1 MILAASLPSTV
12 KSVPEGKPLGIF
24 AINLDRSP
32 DRWQQIEAGFGA
44 LPWPL
49 HRVAGVDARKDPQ
62 AVLAVRGTALKF
74 PPQAV
79 GWNAHRNRLFM
90 LTEEAC
96 LAGHVMAWRQFLATD
111 FDHALVLE
119 DDAAPQPEFQTV
131 VNDLLALGFD
141 ADIVKLEGI
150 PRPGGRKV
158 LSVAMVGTHRLVRS
172 LRPCSGAA
180 AYIVTRRAAERLL
193 ARIGTACIPADDFL
207 WAPSWHGL
215 KIADLA
221 PWPVMQSGAESVIAT
236 GRSQKQ
242 STWPAPFGRGLAVSV
257 RRVAERMSLLWAA
270 TDGRPHALLT
280 ATVAQWAPDVYNL
293 VNRTAADAEDRRSSN
308 G

>member
-1 MILAASLPSTV
+1 MVTAASLPSTV
-12 KSVPEGKPLGIF
+12 KSVPGGRPLGLF
-24 AINLDRSP
+24 AINLDRSV
-32 DRWQQIEAGFGA
+32 DRWRQIEAGFGA

-49 HRVAGVDARKDPQ
+49 HRVAGVDARKDRH
-62 AVLAVRGTALKF
+62 AVLAVRGTEMKF
-74 PPQAV
+74 PPDAV

-111 FDHALVLE
+111 FAHALVLE
-119 DDAAPQPEFQTV
+119 DDAAPQPGFETV
-131 VNDLLALGFD
+131 VADLLALGLE

-158 LSVAMVGTHRLVRS
+158 LPVAKLGTHQLVRS

-180 AYIVTRRAAERLL
+180 AYIVTRHAAERLL
-193 ARIGTACIPADDFL
+193 ERIGTVCLPADDFL

-215 KIADLA
+215 KIVDLS

-236 GRSQKQ
+236 ARAQKRARQ
-242 STWPAPFGRGLAVSV
+242 KPPFGRGLSVSL
-257 RRVAERMSLLWAA
+257 RRVTERLSLLWAA
-270 TDGRPHALLT
+270 SDGRPHALLN
-280 ATVAQWAPDVYNL
+280 ATEAQWAPDVYNL
-293 VNRTAADAEDRRSSN
+293 GNRTAADAEDRRSSN

>member
-1 MILAASLPSTV
+1 M
-12 KSVPEGKPLGIF
+12 KSVPGGRPLGLF

-32 DRWQQIEAGFGA
+32 DRWRQMEQGFGA

-49 HRVAGVDARKDPQ
+49 HRVVGVDARKEPE
-62 AVLAVRGTALKF
+62 AVLAVRGSTLEF
-74 PPQAV
+74 PPDAV

-96 LAGHVMAWRQFLATD
+96 LAGHVMAWRQFLASD
-111 FDHALVLE
+111 FDLALVLE
-119 DDAAPQPEFQTV
+119 DDAEPQPGFAHV
-131 VNDLLALGFD
+131 VEDLLALGFD

-150 PRPGGRKV
+150 FRPGGRKA
-158 LSVAMVGTHRLVRS
+158 LPVAALGAHRLVRS

-193 ARIGTACIPADDFL
+193 ARIGKACIPADDFL

-215 KIADLA
+215 RIVDLS

-236 GRSQKQ
+236 AKAQKRARRR
-242 STWPAPFGRGLAVSV
+242 APFGRGLAVAL
-257 RRVAERMSLLWAA
+257 RRARERFSLLWAA
-270 TDGRPHALLT
+270 ADGRPHALLN

-293 VNRTAADAEDRRSSN
+293 GNRTAADAEDRRSSN

>member
-1 MILAASLPSTV
+1 MTLAASLPSTV
-12 KSVPEGKPLGIF
+12 ISVPGGKPLGIF

-44 LPWPL
+44 LAWPL
-49 HRVAGVDARKDPQ
+49 HRVAGVDARLDPQ
-62 AVLAVRGTALKF
+62 AVLAVRGTGLKF
-74 PPQAV
+74 PPDAV

-111 FDHALVLE
+111 FAHALVLE
-119 DDAAPQPEFQTV
+119 DDAAPQPGFEAV
-131 VNDLLALGFD
+131 VADLLALGFE

-158 LSVAMVGTHRLVRS
+158 LPVATLGQHRLVRS

-180 AYIVTRRAAERLL
+180 AYIVTRHAAERLL
-193 ARIGTACIPADDFL
+193 ARIGRACIPADDFL

-215 KIADLA
+215 KIVDLS

-236 GRSQKQ
+236 ARSEKQ
-242 STWPAPFGRGLAVSV
+242 SKRPAPFGRGLAVSV
-257 RRVAERMSLLWAA
+257 RRVGERLSLLWAA
-270 TDGRPHALLT
+270 SDGRPHALLN

-293 VNRTAADAEDRRSSN
+293 GNRTAADAEDRRSSN